1 MGMPR
6 STLALVAGLTTAT
19 MAAGAVVATGAS
31 ATAGAA
37 SPTYAPGGTVLV
49 SSAADGSPG
58 NGAGDRPQ
66 INGDGRFVTFDSTAT
81 NLVPGV
87 TTADNRVYRKD
98 LTTGEVVLVSQSDD
112 DQPADGY
119 SSFSWPDD
127 SGNLVAF
134 VSDVI
139 DLTSVRATSRSVYLR
154 DIAAGTTELISV
166 GLDGGA
172 ADAPATRSM
181 LSGDGRFV
189 AFSSYASNL
198 TTSGGNGQEQVYV
211 RDRVAGTTRLVSVA
225 ADGGLGDE
233 RSYRGMVSADGRYV
247 AFASFAANLVVDG
260 SPRAENIYLR
270 DLVAGTTTRIANL
283 PSGKGSPNGG
293 SRPYLTPDGRSLIF
307 NSLDGLVPDD
317 TNGEL
322 SDVYLYDVPTGTL
335 ERQSVSVSG
344 GDGDGDSLR
353 GFVSDDSRY
362 VVFNSFSGNLVAR
375 DTNAS
380 GDVFLRDRETGRTRL
395 LSRTP
400 GGGGADAQSYRPVIS
415 GDASEVTYLSE
426 ARNLVAGD
434 TSQGWQVYA
443 VDSGIGGDPVDPA
456 DTTRPRAKI
465 RSPKNRSAVRRKAV
479 TFRGVARDDRAV
491 RVVRVKVRDRATKK
505 WLRANGHWGRKQSS
519 LRASLTR
526 PGARSTA
533 WKRKVRLPHGRYQ
546 VVVDRARRRRQPLR
560 PRAAEVRRRPTGPL
574 SGAMGWEGFPR

>member
-6 STLALVAGLTTAT
+6 STARVVAG
-19 MAAGAVVATGAS
+19 AAGLACVATLSVGTGVV
-31 ATAGAA
+31 TAGATSAPSGNA
-37 SPTYAPGGTVLV
+37 SAYAPGATVLA
-49 SSAADGSPG
+49 SSAQGGNPG
-58 NGAGDRPQ
+58 NGPADRPQ
-66 INGDGRFVTFDSTAT
+66 ISRNGRFVTFDSLAT
-81 NLVPGV
+81 NLVAGV
-87 TTADNRVYRKD
+87 TTAESRVYRKD
-98 LTTGEVVLVSQSDD
+98 LTTGEVVLVSRSDA
-112 DQPADGY
+112 DQPANGY

-127 SGNLVAF
+127 TGNLVAF
-134 VSDVI
+134 ASDVI
-139 DLTSVRATSRSVYLR
+139 DLTPIRTTSRSVYLR
-154 DIAAGTTELISV
+154 DISAGTTELVSV

-172 ADAPATRSM
+172 ADAPSTRSM
-181 LSGDGRFV
+181 LSGDGRYV

-198 TTSGGNGQEQVYV
+198 TTSGGNGEEQVYV

-307 NSLDGLVPDD
+307 NSLDGLVAED

-335 ERQSVSVSG
+335 ERQSVSAAG
-344 GDGDGDSLR
+344 GNGDGDSLR

-380 GDVFLRDRETGRTRL
+380 GDVFLRDRETGRTKL

-400 GGGGADAQSYRPVIS
+400 SGGGGDAQSFRPVIS

-434 TSQGWQVYA
+434 TSQGFQVYA
-443 VDSGIGGDPVDPA
+443 VGTGIGDDPEPA
-456 DTTRPRAKI
+456 DTTRPRVKL
-465 RSPKNRSAVRRKAV
+465 RSPKNGSTVRRKAV
-479 TFRGVARDDRAV
+479 TVRGVARDDRAV
-491 RVVRVKVRDRATKK
+491 KVVRVKVRDRATKK

-546 VVVDRARRRRQPLR
+546 VVVIARDAAGNRSAPARRKFAVARRGR
-560 PRAAEVRRRPTGPL
+560 
-574 SGAMGWEGFPR
+574 